1 MAATPVLSGPHPVLL
16 DTCAAI
22 WLIAGDPL
30 SAHAQ
35 AAILES
41 RSVGIYVSPFTAW
54 EVGTLAAKSR
64 LRGPLSPEAWFE
76 FLLKIPG
83 VKLAEL
89 SPEILLRS
97 TSLPGTPPSDPADR
111 IIAATARAHGYPIL
125 TRDRLL
131 INYAQQGFIQVIPC

>member
-1 MAATPVLSGPHPVLL
+1 MVASTTISKPHPILL

-30 SAHAQ
+30 SSTAQ
-35 AAILES
+35 AALLEA
-41 RSVGIYVSPFTAW
+41 RSQNSGIYVSPFTAW
-54 EVGTLAAKSR
+54 EVGTLSARGR

-89 SPEILLRS
+89 SPETLLRS

-111 IIAATARAHGYPIL
+111 IIVATARAHGYPIL

-131 INYAQQGFIQVIPC
+131 